1 MKKIK
6 TNDFH
11 KMVGYQIY
19 PKSFK
24 DSNGDGIGD
33 INGIIEKIPYLR
45 ELGIDFIWINP
56 IYKSPQV
63 DGGYDISD
71 YQVIDEMFGSL
82 EDFKKLLDKAH
93 ENGLKVIMDLVVNHT
108 SEQHPW
114 FLESQ
119 KSKDNPYRDYYL
131 WEDASPNQMPNDW
144 ISFFGGSTWAYDEK
158 TKQAYFHV
166 FAKEQ
171 PDLNWKNPK
180 VRQEIYDMI
189 RWWLDLG
196 IDGFRLDAISHIQ
209 KMPWNYKIKSWKG
222 DGPWVPF
229 MNVAGIETYMS
240 DLKAIFDEYGALTVG
255 EASGVRSK
263 QAPDW
268 TDEAGYINMIFEL
281 EHNVRKSNGNG
292 QGSIYGYK
300 KVIMRWQED
309 LLERGWN
316 ALYIEN
322 HDQPRSIDT
331 FGDGSIESAKALAV
345 SYMLLRGTPFI
356 YQGQEFG
363 MTNFPFTDAK
373 QLRADEIKKKYEMLM
388 TELSAKL
395 SVPQSADSTSSVGR
409 VELTELSAN
418 QALAEVT
425 QNSREH
431 SRTPMQWDNSKNAGF
446 TSGQAWM
453 EMNPN
458 FSVINSQ
465 TNQELIELYKKLIE
479 LRHQEPAISEGS
491 IKFHFKRHPQVLVY
505 ERAEFL
511 IIVNLADKKAH
522 LDFTKLDSFTDSSAE
537 NSVINYQQ
545 VLGSSNQK
553 FQEKMVLS
561 AWEYRVYKK

>member
-24 DSNGDGIGD
+24 DTNGDGIGD

-108 SEQHPW
+108 SDQHPW

-131 WEDASPNQMPNDW
+131 WEDASPNHMPNDW
-144 ISFFGGSTWAYDEK
+144 ISFFGDSTWAYDEK

-388 TELSAKL
+388 TELSA
-395 SVPQSADSTSSVGR
+395 
-409 VELTELSAN
+409 N

-453 EMNPN
+453 EINPN
-458 FSVINSQ
+458 FSVISSR

-522 LDFTKLDSFTDSSAE
+522 LDFTKIDSFTDSSAE
-537 NSVINYQQ
+537 SSVINYQQ

>member
-24 DSNGDGIGD
+24 DTNGDGIGD

-108 SEQHPW
+108 SDQHPW

-240 DLKAIFDEYGALTVG
+240 ELKAIFDEYDALTVG

-281 EHNVRKSNGNG
+281 EHNLRKATDKS
-292 QGSIYGYK
+292 QGDIYGYK

-373 QLRADEIKKKYEMLM
+373 QLRADEIKKKYEML
-388 TELSAKL
+388 
-395 SVPQSADSTSSVGR
+395 
-409 VELTELSAN
+409 LTELSAN

-446 TSGQAWM
+446 TSGQTWM

-522 LDFTKLDSFTDSSAE
+522 LDFTKLDSFTGSSAE

>member
-24 DSNGDGIGD
+24 DTNGDGIGD

-108 SEQHPW
+108 SDQHPW

-144 ISFFGGSTWAYDEK
+144 ISFFGDSTWAYDEK

-388 TELSAKL
+388 TELSA
-395 SVPQSADSTSSVGR
+395 
-409 VELTELSAN
+409 N

-453 EMNPN
+453 EINPN
-458 FSVINSQ
+458 FSVISSR

-505 ERAEFL
+505 ERAEVL

-522 LDFTKLDSFTDSSAE
+522 LDFTKIDSFTDSSAE
-537 NSVINYQQ
+537 SSVINYQQ

>member
-24 DSNGDGIGD
+24 DTNGDGIGD

-108 SEQHPW
+108 SDQHPW

-222 DGPWVPF
+222 DGSWVPF

-388 TELSAKL
+388 TELSA
-395 SVPQSADSTSSVGR
+395 
-409 VELTELSAN
+409 N

-453 EMNPN
+453 EINPN

-491 IKFHFKRHPQVLVY
+491 IKFYFKRHPQVLVY

-522 LDFTKLDSFTDSSAE
+522 LDFTKIDSFTDSSAE
-537 NSVINYQQ
+537 SSVINYQQ

>member
-11 KMVGYQIY
+11 KMVVYQIY

-24 DSNGDGIGD
+24 DTNGDGIGD

-108 SEQHPW
+108 SDQHPW

-268 TDEAGYINMIFEL
+268 TDESGYINMIFEL
-281 EHNVRKSNGNG
+281 EHNLRKATDNS
-292 QGSIYGYK
+292 QGDIYGYK

-316 ALYIEN
+316 ALYLEN

-331 FGDGSIESAKALAV
+331 FGNGSIESAKALAV

-373 QLRADEIKKKYEMLM
+373 QLRADEIKKKYEMLI
-388 TELSAKL
+388 
-395 SVPQSADSTSSVGR
+395 
-409 VELTELSAN
+409 TELSAN

-431 SRTPMQWDNSKNAGF
+431 SRTPMQWDDSKNAGF

-453 EMNPN
+453 EINPN

-465 TNQELIELYKKLIE
+465 ANQELIELYKKLIE

-522 LDFTKLDSFTDSSAE
+522 LDFTKIDSFTDSSAE
-537 NSVINYQQ
+537 SSVINYQQ

>member
-24 DSNGDGIGD
+24 DTNGDGIGD

-108 SEQHPW
+108 SDQHPW

-144 ISFFGGSTWAYDEK
+144 ISFFGDSTWAYDEK

-388 TELSAKL
+388 TELSA
-395 SVPQSADSTSSVGR
+395 
-409 VELTELSAN
+409 N

-453 EMNPN
+453 EINPN
-458 FSVINSQ
+458 FSVISSR

-522 LDFTKLDSFTDSSAE
+522 LDFTKIDSFTDNSAE
-537 NSVINYQQ
+537 SSVINYQQ

>member
-24 DSNGDGIGD
+24 DTNGDGIGD

-108 SEQHPW
+108 SDQHPW

-144 ISFFGGSTWAYDEK
+144 ISFFGDSTWAYDEK

-388 TELSAKL
+388 TELSA
-395 SVPQSADSTSSVGR
+395 
-409 VELTELSAN
+409 N

-453 EMNPN
+453 EINPN
-458 FSVINSQ
+458 FSVISSR

-479 LRHQEPAISEGS
+479 LRHQDPAISEGS

-522 LDFTKLDSFTDSSAE
+522 LDFTKIDSFTDSSAE
-537 NSVINYQQ
+537 SSVINYQQ

>member
-108 SEQHPW
+108 SDQHPW

-388 TELSAKL
+388 TELSA
-395 SVPQSADSTSSVGR
+395 
-409 VELTELSAN
+409 N

-453 EMNPN
+453 EINPN
-458 FSVINSQ
+458 FSVISSRN
-465 TNQELIELYKKLIE
+465 NQELIELYKKLIE

-505 ERAEFL
+505 ERSEFL

-522 LDFTKLDSFTDSSAE
+522 LDFTKIDSFTDSSAE
-537 NSVINYQQ
+537 SSVINYQQ

>member
-24 DSNGDGIGD
+24 DTNGDGIGD

-108 SEQHPW
+108 SDQHPW

-322 HDQPRSIDT
+322 HDQLRSIDT

-363 MTNFPFTDAK
+363 MTNFPFTDTK
-373 QLRADEIKKKYEMLM
+373 QLRADEIKKKYEML
-388 TELSAKL
+388 
-395 SVPQSADSTSSVGR
+395 
-409 VELTELSAN
+409 LTELSAN

-453 EMNPN
+453 EINPN

-522 LDFTKLDSFTDSSAE
+522 LDFTKIDSFTDSSAE
-537 NSVINYQQ
+537 SSVINYQQ